1 MIAIQPMVRGINHSR
16 PDPDLIKSAAEILRN
31 KGIVVAP
38 TETRYGL
45 LASIDSNDALQRL
58 FNLKRRQATLP
69 TAIFVGH
76 RTEIKKFGVEND
88 VSKKLAEEFLPGP
101 MTIVLKAA
109 VSYSAPIVSNGK
121 IGIRISSSAVIA
133 GILEHIDFGLTATS
147 ANLSGGDEKA
157 TISEIVNLFG
167 SGVDLYLDAGSL
179 TGKPST
185 VVDCSG
191 DKYMILRIGAICESD
206 IFRCLVGIA

>member
-1 MIAIQPMVRGINHSR
+1 MIAIQPIVRGINHSR
-16 PDPDLIKSAAEILRN
+16 PDPDLIRSAAEVLRN
-31 KGIVVAP
+31 EGIVAAP

-69 TAIFVGH
+69 TAIFVGQ
-76 RTEIKKFGVEND
+76 RNKIKKFGVEND

-109 VSYSAPIVSNGK
+109 VSRPAPIVANGK

-133 GILEHIDFGLTATS
+133 GIMEYINFGLTATS
-147 ANLSGGDEKA
+147 ANLSGSDEQA

-167 SGVDLYLDAGSL
+167 SGVDLYLDAGPL

-185 VVDCSG
+185 VVDCLEDG
-191 DKYMILRIGAICESD
+191 YNILRVGAICELD
-206 IFRCLVGIA
+206 ISRCLVGTA